1 MAPNNL
7 AGNLLFGVLA
17 LKVDVFDAP
26 RFTKYCSAWAGRDE
40 ISLAD
45 WLVKRGWISSTD
57 RAAVDHLVELKVRK
71 HGSLEAGL
79 TAAID
84 AEVMQAY
91 PRIRRFV
98 AGLAGADESGS
109 GAGTRPSVHVADTLF
124 TASKPQ
130 SPGSGGEIL
139 VSAMDRGSTPKTEDD
154 LLSQPR
160 QRGGV
165 LRILVTAGVSAVV
178 AGLICLGV
186 GQIRLAEGN
195 RRADEAR
202 E

>member
-84 AEVMQAY
+84 AEVMQALQA
-91 PRIRRFV
+91 V
-98 AGLAGADESGS
+98 EDS
-109 GAGTRPSVHVADTLF
+109 
-124 TASKPQ
+124 
-130 SPGSGGEIL
+130 SP
-139 VSAMDRGSTPKTEDD
+139 A
-154 LLSQPR
+154 
-160 QRGGV
+160 
-165 LRILVTAGVSAVV
+165 
-178 AGLICLGV
+178 
-186 GQIRLAEGN
+186 
-195 RRADEAR
+195 
-202 E
+202 